1 MGPPQKG
8 GQKGGH
14 AMVKAFSLVSWN
26 VEHFKNVNSR
36 VENVAAF
43 LTAQDPDV
51 FALYEVEGSEVFE
64 TLSHDM
70 PGFTCHITEGPQAQ
84 EILVGVKANITAF
97 FTQKVEFKG
106 GDSLLRPGAL
116 LTVTIDGAHYP
127 ILFLHTKSG
136 NDPKGLG
143 LRDDMLVRACDF
155 RKVLN
160 KADPHGTANYIF
172 LGDLNTMGMEY
183 AYVRERDISVAA
195 ELTKLERKADASKM
209 RLLTKTH
216 SYTWSNGSGSAVPD
230 SNLDHVIAAKHLQ
243 FKAFDGAQVAVRG
256 WAQAATPAA
265 KDEWI
270 NKYSDHCLLYL
281 EAQRV

>member
-1 MGPPQKG
+1 
-8 GQKGGH
+8 
-14 AMVKAFSLVSWN
+14 MVKAFSLVSWN

-36 VENVAAF
+36 VENVVAF
-43 LTAQDPDV
+43 LTGQDPDV

-64 TLSHDM
+64 VFSHDM
-70 PGFTCHITEGPQAQ
+70 PGFTCHITEGPQVQ
-84 EILVGVKANITAF
+84 EILVGVRTNITAF

-116 LTVTIDGAHYP
+116 LTVTVDGAHYP

-143 LRDDMLVRACDF
+143 LRDDMLVRACNF

-160 KADPHGTANYIF
+160 EADPHGTANYIF

-183 AYVRERDISVAA
+183 AYFREKDIKGAD
-195 ELTKLERKADASKM
+195 ELTKLERKAKASKM
-209 RLLTKTH
+209 RVLDKTH
-216 SYTWSNGSGSAVPD
+216 PYTWSNGTTSTVPD
-230 SNLDHVIAAKHLQ
+230 SNLDHVVAAKHLQ
-243 FKAFDGAQVAVRG
+243 FRAFNGTEVSVRG
-256 WAQAATPAA
+256 WTQEETPAA

-270 NKYSDHCLLYL
+270 KNYSDHCLLYL
-281 EAQRV
+281 EVQRV